1 MASRFP
7 QYLCYSPCPGC
18 GWFRNDQEVQMYSC
32 SRCAYLRNEYIKA
45 EDAKMRAFEKER
57 EASRG

>member
-1 MASRFP
+1 M
-7 QYLCYSPCPGC
+7 L
-18 GWFRNDQEVQMYSC
+18 SC